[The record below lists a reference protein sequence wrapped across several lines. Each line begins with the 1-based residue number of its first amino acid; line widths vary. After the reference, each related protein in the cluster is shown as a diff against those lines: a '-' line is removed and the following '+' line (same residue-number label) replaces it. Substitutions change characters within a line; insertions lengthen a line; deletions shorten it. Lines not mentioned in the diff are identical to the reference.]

1 MLLSILAMI
10 HKTLLGLIVFSL
22 LSYIIRAENDEKK
35 TAHTTKSEEE

>member
-22 LSYIIRAENDEKK
+22 LSCIIRAENDEKN
-35 TAHTTKSEEE
+35 SIYDEI